1 MDFPP
6 HLLDE
11 LARVFAR
18 VALERFLKELSAR
31 GSRQEGAADEAAS
44 EQPSSKGRDVADE
57 GADG

>member
-18 VALERFLKELSAR
+18 VAVERFLKELSAR
-31 GSRQEGAADEAAS
+31 APRQEGAADEAES
-44 EQPSSKGRDVADE
+44 EQHSSKGHDVADE
-57 GADG
+57 GVDG